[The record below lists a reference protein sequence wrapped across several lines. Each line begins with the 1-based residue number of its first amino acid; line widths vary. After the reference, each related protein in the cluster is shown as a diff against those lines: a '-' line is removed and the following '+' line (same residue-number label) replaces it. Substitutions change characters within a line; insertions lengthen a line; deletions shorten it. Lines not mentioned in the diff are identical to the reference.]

1 MESHEIILGVTGSI
15 GAYKAADLVRR
26 LKERGCGVTCVM
38 THEACQFITPLTLEA
53 LSERP
58 VYTELFRRKDPPVI
72 HTTLADHARLVL
84 IAPATAN
91 VLGKLSHGLADDLLG
106 CLVLATTAPVLIA
119 PAMNVHMYR
128 HPAVQQNIARLK
140 TLGYHFV
147 GPDVGR
153 LACGY
158 EAVGH
163 LADVEAIVRVAL
175 GLLASFSHPAAGG
188 ARRHA
193 VHQNPPHK
201 TARRHRS
208 SNGT

>member
-1 MESHEIILGVTGSI
+1 MDSPEIVLGITGSI

-26 LKERGCGVTCVM
+26 LKERGCEVTCVM
-38 THEACQFITPLTLEA
+38 TNEARHFITPLTFEA

-58 VYTELFRRKDPPVI
+58 VYTELFRREDPPLI
-72 HTTLADHARLVL
+72 HTTLADRATLVL
-84 IAPATAN
+84 VAPATAN
-91 VLGKLSHGLADDLLG
+91 VLGKLSHGLADDLLS

-128 HPAVQQNIARLK
+128 HPTVQQNIARLK
-140 TLGYHFV
+140 TFGHHFV

-163 LADVEAIVRVAL
+163 LADVDEIVRAAL
-175 GLLASFSHPAAGG
+175 SLIARTAGG
-188 ARRHA
+188 APRHTTPHALHKKRR
-193 VHQNPPHK
+193 PS
-201 TARRHRS
+201 RS
-208 SNGT
+208 SNGM